1 MDCSSAHIIE
11 ASRLATSLA
20 ALRERPRPGLPELYE
35 ALQTT
40 VCMGDPAPLRLIER
54 QLIVGDKLGTIPET
68 APTVP
73 LQRDLEQ
80 QQKSLRLKPEA
91 AQKILDLD
99 LRQANDLARS
109 HLLHRPAAVGNRLG
123 RAGRRPE
130 RQRDVP

>member
-1 MDCSSAHIIE
+1 M
-11 ASRLATSLA
+11 A

-68 APTVP
+68 TPTVP

-91 AQKILDLD
+91 ARKVLDLD

-109 HLLHRPAAVGNRLG
+109 HLLHRLRLLEIGWPRREAAGTPKG
-123 RAGRRPE
+123 RSMNFGRCKGRPSSPL
-130 RQRDVP
+130 R